1 MIGRLHNC
9 HNLTAWLAPNRW
21 RLYSMED
28 SWSHSWEHIQ
38 LGISGSPGRSRW
50 LLSLYVPFHVASH
63 HFFLLYSSLLDN
75 IAASIQE
82 EKPVFYLPFFVSLL
96 PMTFCP
102 HKSYGHSQGLCRC
115 VYQGPQISYFT
126 CHLAFES
133 TVAGKVVGLMALDG
147 RRTVLGSK
155 HGRLVVHPDSCSI
168 GTKSPKFTTR
178 AGGIHLL
185 LCQHALR
192 ELTEQSTVTD
202 KWGIR

>member
-1 MIGRLHNC
+1 MEFQGVQNVQDDFCPYMSL
-9 HNLTAWLAPNRW
+9 
-21 RLYSMED
+21 SM
-28 SWSHSWEHIQ
+28 
-38 LGISGSPGRSRW
+38 W
-50 LLSLYVPFHVASH
+50 LLII
-63 HFFLLYSSLLDN
+63 FFLLYSSLLDN

-178 AGGIHLL
+178 VSGIHLL

-202 KWGIR
+202 K